1 MANIVLGL
9 GTSHSPHLNIGPEL
23 WARRG
28 EEDHRHPMLYRVP
41 DGTHVTYDELMETA
55 SPDIMKE
62 LSPDVFQRR
71 HEANQR
77 GISAVGEALEEANPD
92 VLVMV
97 GDDQHEVF
105 QDDNMPA
112 IGIYYGERVPY
123 FPRGERT
130 NGGFRAAGEGPTT
143 GATAM
148 QIYPH
153 EPMEFPAASDLALHM
168 INSLVEQ
175 DIDVAHA
182 KYFREGQPVGHA
194 FVFVYHR
201 IMNRKP
207 IPTVVV
213 MQNTYYPPAQPTPKR
228 SYEYG
233 VALRNAIESWPGN
246 ERVAIL
252 ATGGLSHFVVDE
264 ELDRRVLK
272 AMKEHD
278 AATLKSLPRARMQAG
293 TSEIRNWV
301 TVAGAT
307 EHLDMELFD
316 YVPCYRS
323 PAGTGCAMGFARW
336 N

>member
-1 MANIVLGL
+1 
-9 GTSHSPHLNIGPEL
+9 
-23 WARRG
+23 
-28 EEDHRHPMLYRVP
+28 MLYTVP
-41 DGTHVTYDELMETA
+41 EGKHVSYDELLEYA
-55 SPDIMKE
+55 DPNIQKE
-62 LSPDVFQRR
+62 LTPEVFQRR
-71 HEANQR
+71 YEANER
-77 GISAVGEALEEANPD
+77 GIAAVAAAFEKADPD
-92 VLVMV
+92 VLIMV

-112 IGIYYGERVPY
+112 IGIYYGDEIPY
-123 FPRGERT
+123 FPRPER
-130 NGGFRAAGEGPTT
+130 GGNETGRLAMTVYPNEAAT
-143 GATAM
+143 
-148 QIYPH
+148 
-153 EPMEFPAASDLALHM
+153 FPCASDLALHM

-175 DIDVAHA
+175 DIDVAHS
-182 KYFREGQPVGHA
+182 KFFRENQSVGHA

-201 IMNRKP
+201 IMQRKQ

-233 VALRNAIESWPGN
+233 MAIRNAVETWKGD
-246 ERVAIL
+246 EKVAIL

-264 ELDRRVLK
+264 ELDRRVLQ
-272 AMKEHD
+272 AMHD
-278 AATLKSLPRARMQAG
+278 KDVATIASLPRQRMQAG
-293 TSEIRNWV
+293 TSEIRNWL

-307 EHLDMELFD
+307 QHLDMETID

>member
-1 MANIVLGL
+1 MAEIVLGL

-23 WARRG
+23 WAQRG
-28 EEDHRHPMLYRVP
+28 QEDRKNPMLYRP
-41 DGTHVTYDELMETA
+41 RDGAHVTFDELLDEA
-55 SPDIMKE
+55 PPEIQKE
-62 LSPDVFQRR
+62 LKPEVFEKR
-71 HEANQR
+71 HEQNQR
-77 GISAVGEALEEANPD
+77 GISAVAEALEEAEPD

-112 IGIYYGERVPY
+112 LAIYYGDTIPY
-123 FPRGERT
+123 FPRPGRA
-130 NGGFRAAGEGPTT
+130 GGSTSSVAFDF
-143 GATAM
+143 
-148 QIYPH
+148 YPK
-153 EPMEFPAASDLALHM
+153 EAMEFPCASDLALHM
-168 INSLVEQ
+168 INSFVEN

-207 IPTVVV
+207 IPTILL

-228 SYEYG
+228 SYDFG
-233 VALRNAIESWPGN
+233 VAIAESVKSWKGN
-246 ERVAIL
+246 ERVAVL

-264 ELDRRVLK
+264 ELDRKTLK

-278 AATLKSLPRARMQAG
+278 AATLKSLPRERMQSG
-293 TSEIRNWV
+293 TSEIRNWI

-307 EHLDMELFD
+307 EHLDMEVLD

-336 N
+336 G